1 LSSRDQRNTVF
12 SRRRSI
18 PPKEKK
24 KKKKR
29 KSISAGKRFRFRLE
43 VAAMRALVWF
53 LPKLSRRAVR
63 RTGETLG
70 WLAYYVAARERR
82 IALANLD
89 IAFGDTKTRAEKI
102 RIARASLQNVV
113 ATVLG
118 LFWLPR
124 LKVENLEKYVEADP
138 AGFERARQIIAKGQ
152 GIVFITLHYGDWEV
166 LGQATALLGRPFTV
180 VTEEMA
186 NTGAQELL
194 AKLRERP
201 DIQVIPQRFA
211 AARLLKTLKRG
222 GCVALLAD
230 LAATE
235 HGGGVWV
242 DFFGLPTINS
252 FTPAALS
259 LHTGAAIIC
268 GTAHPMPDGRV
279 HVNLRPPIEYTPSGD
294 RVADLRQLTQKCLSE
309 CEDVIRQHPEYWLW
323 CYKRWKHRPTR
334 EMGDYPFYS
343 RIANPGALIRGPIPD
358 TSSRQL

>member
-1 LSSRDQRNTVF
+1 M
-12 SRRRSI
+12 
-18 PPKEKK
+18 PKKD
-24 KKKKR
+24 KR
-29 KSISAGKRFRFRLE
+29 KTISSGKRLRFRLE
-43 VAAMRALVWF
+43 VALLRVLTWL
-53 LPKLSRRAVR
+53 LPKLSRRVVVR
-63 RTGETLG
+63 AGAALG
-70 WLAYYVAARERR
+70 WLAYYLTARERR

-89 IAFGDTKTRAEKI
+89 IAFGNTKTRVEKI
-102 RIARASLQNVV
+102 RIARTSLQNTV

-124 LKVENLEKYVEADP
+124 LNIANLEKYVDADP
-138 AGFERARQIIAKGQ
+138 AGFERARQIIAGGR
-152 GIVFITLHYGDWEV
+152 GIVFITLHYGDWEM
-166 LGQATALLGRPFTV
+166 LGQATALLGLPFTV

-186 NTGAQELL
+186 NTGAQEIL
-194 AKLRERP
+194 AQLRARAK
-201 DIQVIPQRFA
+201 IQVIPQRFA

-279 HVNLRPPIEYTPSGD
+279 RVELRPPIEYSPTGD
-294 RVADLRQLTQKCLSE
+294 RSADLRELTQKCVAE
-309 CEDVIRQHPEYWLW
+309 CEAVIRQHPEYWLW

-334 EMGDYPFYS
+334 EMGRYPFYS
-343 RIANPGALIRGPIPD
+343 RIADPLAYVRGPKPD
-358 TSSRQL
+358 QT